1 MIMVFLIISSIIV
14 AIILGYITR
23 HNVGI
28 FAMIFAYI
36 IGAFFMDLAPKK
48 IIAFWPISIFFVI
61 FAVSLF
67 YNFATVNGTLEKL
80 AGHLMY
86 RFANHPYLPPFVI
99 FVVSAIIAALGAGFY
114 TVLAFMAPL
123 TFLLCDKIGLSKIAG
138 AMAINYGALGGANFM
153 TSQSGIIFR
162 GLMENS
168 GIEANEAFA
177 NSSIIFAF
185 TIILPIVV
193 LSFFVFNAFKNNI
206 KISVISKPDPFDYK
220 QKTTLIL
227 MFMMIV
233 VVLIFPVLNIIFPH
247 NETIGY
253 FNKKIDIAMIAM
265 IFVAIALFLKL
276 ADEKQVVALIPWG
289 TLIMICGVGML
300 ISIAVEAGV
309 IKLFSDLVENEI
321 NVIFIPLIM
330 CAIAAFMSLF
340 SSTLGVVTP
349 ALFPIVPSIAAS
361 SGLSEALLFSCIVVG
376 AQASAISPFS
386 SGGSLILGS
395 CPDKYKEKL
404 FKDLLIKAVP
414 IGFIAAILATIIMSF
429 IL

>member
-1 MIMVFLIISSIIV
+1 MVFLIISSIIV

-86 RFANHPYLPPFVI
+86 RFANHPYLLPFVI

-193 LSFFVFNAFKNNI
+193 LSFFVFNAL
-206 KISVISKPDPFDYK
+206 PDPFDYK

-247 NETIGY
+247 NEIISY

-300 ISIAVEAGV
+300 ISIAVEAGA

-330 CAIAAFMSLF
+330 CAIAALMSLF

>member
-1 MIMVFLIISSIIV
+1 
-14 AIILGYITR
+14 
-23 HNVGI
+23 
-28 FAMIFAYI
+28 
-36 IGAFFMDLAPKK
+36 
-48 IIAFWPISIFFVI
+48 
-61 FAVSLF
+61 
-67 YNFATVNGTLEKL
+67 
-80 AGHLMY
+80 
-86 RFANHPYLPPFVI
+86 
-99 FVVSAIIAALGAGFY
+99 
-114 TVLAFMAPL
+114 VLAFMAPL

-168 GIEANEAFA
+168 GIEANEAFV

-206 KISVISKPDPFDYK
+206 KISVILKPDSFDYK

-247 NETIGY
+247 NETISY

-289 TLIMICGVGML
+289 TLITICGVGML
-300 ISIAVEAGV
+300 ISIAVEAG
-309 IKLFSDLVENEI
+309 
-321 NVIFIPLIM
+321 
-330 CAIAAFMSLF
+330 
-340 SSTLGVVTP
+340 
-349 ALFPIVPSIAAS
+349 
-361 SGLSEALLFSCIVVG
+361 
-376 AQASAISPFS
+376 
-386 SGGSLILGS
+386 
-395 CPDKYKEKL
+395 
-404 FKDLLIKAVP
+404 
-414 IGFIAAILATIIMSF
+414 
-429 IL
+429 

>member
-1 MIMVFLIISSIIV
+1 
-14 AIILGYITR
+14 
-23 HNVGI
+23 
-28 FAMIFAYI
+28 
-36 IGAFFMDLAPKK
+36 
-48 IIAFWPISIFFVI
+48 
-61 FAVSLF
+61 
-67 YNFATVNGTLEKL
+67 
-80 AGHLMY
+80 
-86 RFANHPYLPPFVI
+86 
-99 FVVSAIIAALGAGFY
+99 
-114 TVLAFMAPL
+114 
-123 TFLLCDKIGLSKIAG
+123 
-138 AMAINYGALGGANFM
+138 
-153 TSQSGIIFR
+153 
-162 GLMENS
+162 
-168 GIEANEAFA
+168 
-177 NSSIIFAF
+177 
-185 TIILPIVV
+185 
-193 LSFFVFNAFKNNI
+193 
-206 KISVISKPDPFDYK
+206 
-220 QKTTLIL
+220 
-227 MFMMIV
+227 
-233 VVLIFPVLNIIFPH
+233 
-247 NETIGY
+247 
-253 FNKKIDIAMIAM
+253 MIAM

-300 ISIAVEAGV
+300 ISIAVEAGA

>member
-1 MIMVFLIISSIIV
+1 
-14 AIILGYITR
+14 
-23 HNVGI
+23 
-28 FAMIFAYI
+28 
-36 IGAFFMDLAPKK
+36 
-48 IIAFWPISIFFVI
+48 
-61 FAVSLF
+61 
-67 YNFATVNGTLEKL
+67 
-80 AGHLMY
+80 MY
-86 RFANHPYLPPFVI
+86 RFANHPYLLPFVI

-138 AMAINYGALGGANFM
+138 AMAINYGALGGANFI

-247 NETIGY
+247 NETISY

-300 ISIAVEAGV
+300 ISIAVEAGA

-349 ALFPIVPSIAAS
+349 ALFPIVLSIAAS
-361 SGLSEALLFSCIVVG
+361 SGLSEAFFFLVLL
-376 AQASAISPFS
+376 
-386 SGGSLILGS
+386 
-395 CPDKYKEKL
+395 
-404 FKDLLIKAVP
+404 
-414 IGFIAAILATIIMSF
+414 
-429 IL
+429 